1 MPSSTKMRPSST
13 VQHLRCA
20 YWRVMIAA
28 IYARK
33 STEQRGVVDEPKCTA
48 RQVDPREELN
58 ERESSTEL

>member
-1 MPSSTKMRPSST
+1 MRLIDRPAFA
-13 VQHLRCA
+13 LRVLA
-20 YWRVMIAA
+20 RVMIAA

-33 STEQRGVVDEPKCTA
+33 STEQHGVVDEQKSTA